1 MIIKLIKSNFHILG
15 FIILYS
21 TIIFGFY
28 VDENITAGPKL
39 DFYHMLKQV
48 SQFENNFLG
57 TLLNFDKIDSPTRI
71 SPIFIS
77 IIFFFK
83 KFFTDINS
91 LRFFFLNILFLNQF
105 FFYLCLKELYSK
117 FIDTKKLLLISLVIF
132 ISPSF
137 RANIIWPES
146 AMLGLL
152 FFLIGLYFFLKNT
165 NQFNKKNVVLNIL
178 FVALASYIRPSYCL
192 FAIYFFLD
200 LLVKKKNYEIVF
212 LSILLNLVLAFP
224 AIYYT
229 FVLDIFF
236 IGFTDS
242 EGLNFNYFNK
252 IGIILSI
259 IFFHLFP
266 FLIYK
271 QFSLNFL
278 KNIKIILVSLII
290 SIFIVLNF
298 DYDLDYSGGG
308 ILLHFSNFIFDN
320 NYLFYFFIPITIFLT
335 IELVNKNKLN
345 NFIIILILLF
355 ITPQYHIFHK
365 YYDPLVIVLAFTLI
379 DFKSKYLIYG
389 QNKFIYTLYIYN
401 VAYYFINFLNNLY
414 IKF

>member
-1 MIIKLIKSNFHILG
+1 MIMKQIKNNSQILS

-21 TIIFGFY
+21 TVIFGFY
-28 VDENITAGPKL
+28 LDENITSGPKL

-48 SQFENNFLG
+48 SEFENNFLG
-57 TLLNFDKIDSPTRI
+57 TLLNYDQIEHHTRI
-71 SPIFIS
+71 SPIFIL

-83 KFFTDINS
+83 KVFTDMDI
-91 LRFFFLNILFLNQF
+91 LRFFFLNILILNQF

-117 FIDTKKLLLISLVIF
+117 FISTKKLFLISLVIF

-165 NQFNKKNVVLNIL
+165 NQFNTKNVVLNIL

-200 LLVKKKNYEIVF
+200 LLIKKKNIKIIL
-212 LSILLNLVLAFP
+212 LSISLNVLLSLP
-224 AIYYT
+224 AIYYV
-229 FVLDIFF
+229 FFLKIFF
-236 IGFTDS
+236 ITSG
-242 EGLNFNYFNK
+242 GLSFNYFNK

-271 QFSLNFL
+271 QFNLNFL
-278 KNIKIILVSLII
+278 KNTKIILVSLIV
-290 SIFIVLNF
+290 SIFIILNF
-298 DYDLDYSGGG
+298 DYRLDYSGGG

-320 NYLFYFFIPITIFLT
+320 NFLFYFFVPILIFLT
-335 IELVNKNKLN
+335 IELINKNKLN
-345 NFIIILILLF
+345 NFIIILILLL

-379 DFKSKYLIYG
+379 DFKSKHLIYG
-389 QNKFIYTLYIYN
+389 QNKFIYALYIWN
-401 VAYYFINFLNNLY
+401 ITYFLVNFANKLY

>member
-1 MIIKLIKSNFHILG
+1 MIMKQIKNNSQILS

-21 TIIFGFY
+21 TVIFGFY
-28 VDENITAGPKL
+28 LDENITSGPKL

-48 SQFENNFLG
+48 SEFENNFLE
-57 TLLNFDKIDSPTRI
+57 TLLNYDQIEHHTRI
-71 SPIFIS
+71 SPIFVL

-83 KFFTDINS
+83 KVFTDMDI
-91 LRFFFLNILFLNQF
+91 LRFFFLNILILNQF
-105 FFYLCLKELYSK
+105 FFYLCLRELYSK
-117 FIDTKKLLLISLVIF
+117 FISTKKLFLISLVIF

-152 FFLIGLYFFLKNT
+152 FFLIGLYFFLKNN
-165 NQFNKKNVVLNIL
+165 NQFNTKNVVLNIL

-200 LLVKKKNYEIVF
+200 LLIKKKNIKIIL
-212 LSILLNLVLAFP
+212 LSISLNVLLSLP
-224 AIYYT
+224 AIYYV
-229 FVLDIFF
+229 FFLKIFF
-236 IGFTDS
+236 ITSG
-242 EGLNFNYFNK
+242 GLSFNYFNK

-271 QFSLNFL
+271 QFNLNFL
-278 KNIKIILVSLII
+278 KNTKIILVSLIV
-290 SIFIVLNF
+290 SIFIILNF
-298 DYDLDYSGGG
+298 DYRLDYSGGG

-320 NYLFYFFIPITIFLT
+320 NFLFYFFVPILIFLT
-335 IELVNKNKLN
+335 IELINKNKLN
-345 NFIIILILLF
+345 NFIIILILLL

-379 DFKSKYLIYG
+379 DFKSKHLIYG
-389 QNKFIYTLYIYN
+389 QNKFIYALYIWN
-401 VAYYFINFLNNLY
+401 ITYFLVNFANKLY

>member
-1 MIIKLIKSNFHILG
+1 M
-15 FIILYS
+15 Y
-21 TIIFGFY
+21 
-28 VDENITAGPKL
+28 
-39 DFYHMLKQV
+39 
-48 SQFENNFLG
+48 
-57 TLLNFDKIDSPTRI
+57 
-71 SPIFIS
+71 
-77 IIFFFK
+77 FFFK

-91 LRFFFLNILFLNQF
+91 VRFFLLNILVLNQF

-117 FIDTKKLLLISLVIF
+117 FIDKKKLFLISLIIF

-152 FFLIGLYFFLKNT
+152 FFLIGLYFFLKNI
-165 NQFNKKNVVLNIL
+165 NEFNKKNLILNIL
-178 FVALASYIRPSYCL
+178 FIALASYIRPSYCL

-200 LLVKKKNYEIVF
+200 LLMKKKNYKIIF
-212 LSILLNLVLAFP
+212 LSISLNLLLAFP
-224 AIYYT
+224 AIYYV
-229 FVLDIFF
+229 FFLKIFF
-236 IGFTDS
+236 IT
-242 EGLNFNYFNK
+242 EGGLSFNYFNK

-259 IFFHLFP
+259 FFFHLFP

-271 QFSLNFL
+271 QFYLNFL
-278 KNIKIILVSLII
+278 KNIKIIFISLII
-290 SIFIVLNF
+290 SIFIILNF
-298 DYDLDYSGGG
+298 DYNLNYTGGG

-401 VAYYFINFLNNLY
+401 VAYYFINFANNLY

>member
-1 MIIKLIKSNFHILG
+1 MIMKQIKNNSQILS

-21 TIIFGFY
+21 TVIFGFY
-28 VDENITAGPKL
+28 LDENITSGPKL

-48 SQFENNFLG
+48 SEFENNFLG
-57 TLLNFDKIDSPTRI
+57 TLLNYDQIEHHTRI
-71 SPIFIS
+71 SPIFVL

-83 KFFTDINS
+83 KVFTDMDI
-91 LRFFFLNILFLNQF
+91 LRFFFLNILILNQF
-105 FFYLCLKELYSK
+105 FFYLCLRELYSK
-117 FIDTKKLLLISLVIF
+117 FISTKKLFLISLVIF

-152 FFLIGLYFFLKNT
+152 FFLIGLYFFLKNN
-165 NQFNKKNVVLNIL
+165 NQFNTKNVVLNIL

-200 LLVKKKNYEIVF
+200 LLIKKKNIKIIL
-212 LSILLNLVLAFP
+212 LSISLNVLLSLP
-224 AIYYT
+224 AIYYV
-229 FVLDIFF
+229 FFLKIFF
-236 IGFTDS
+236 ITSG
-242 EGLNFNYFNK
+242 GLSFNYFNK

-271 QFSLNFL
+271 QFNLNFL
-278 KNIKIILVSLII
+278 KNTKIILVSLIV
-290 SIFIVLNF
+290 SIFIILNF
-298 DYDLDYSGGG
+298 DYRLDYSGGG

-320 NYLFYFFIPITIFLT
+320 NFLFYFFVPILIFLT
-335 IELVNKNKLN
+335 IELINKNKLN
-345 NFIIILILLF
+345 NFIIILILLL

-379 DFKSKYLIYG
+379 DFKSKHLIYG
-389 QNKFIYTLYIYN
+389 QNKFIYALYIWN
-401 VAYYFINFLNNLY
+401 ITYFLVNFANKLY

>member
-1 MIIKLIKSNFHILG
+1 MKQIKNNSQILS

-21 TIIFGFY
+21 TVIFGFY
-28 VDENITAGPKL
+28 LDENITSGPKL

-48 SQFENNFLG
+48 SEFENNFLG
-57 TLLNFDKIDSPTRI
+57 TLLNYDQIEHHTRI
-71 SPIFIS
+71 SPIFVL

-83 KFFTDINS
+83 KVFTDMDI
-91 LRFFFLNILFLNQF
+91 LRFFFLNILILNQF
-105 FFYLCLKELYSK
+105 FFYLCLRELYSK
-117 FIDTKKLLLISLVIF
+117 FISTKKLFLISLVIF

-152 FFLIGLYFFLKNT
+152 FFLIGLYFFLKNN
-165 NQFNKKNVVLNIL
+165 NQFNTKNVVLNIL

-200 LLVKKKNYEIVF
+200 LLIKKKNIKIIL
-212 LSILLNLVLAFP
+212 LSISLNVLLSLP
-224 AIYYT
+224 AIYYV
-229 FVLDIFF
+229 FFLKIFF
-236 IGFTDS
+236 ITSG
-242 EGLNFNYFNK
+242 GLSFNYFNK

-271 QFSLNFL
+271 QFNLNFL
-278 KNIKIILVSLII
+278 KNTKIILVSLIV
-290 SIFIVLNF
+290 SIFIILNF
-298 DYDLDYSGGG
+298 DYRLDYSGGG

-320 NYLFYFFIPITIFLT
+320 YFLFYFFVPILIFLT
-335 IELVNKNKLN
+335 IELINKNKLN
-345 NFIIILILLF
+345 NFIIILILLL

-379 DFKSKYLIYG
+379 DFKSKHLIYG
-389 QNKFIYTLYIYN
+389 QNKFIYALYIWN
-401 VAYYFINFLNNLY
+401 ITYFLVNFANKLY

>member
-1 MIIKLIKSNFHILG
+1 MIMKQIKNNSQILS

-21 TIIFGFY
+21 TVIFGFY
-28 VDENITAGPKL
+28 LDENITSGPKL

-48 SQFENNFLG
+48 SEFENNFLG
-57 TLLNFDKIDSPTRI
+57 TLLNYDQIEHHTRI
-71 SPIFIS
+71 SPIFVL

-83 KFFTDINS
+83 KVFTDMDI
-91 LRFFFLNILFLNQF
+91 LRFFFLNILILNQF
-105 FFYLCLKELYSK
+105 FFYLCLRELYSK
-117 FIDTKKLLLISLVIF
+117 FISTKKLFLISLVIF

-165 NQFNKKNVVLNIL
+165 NQFNTKNVVLNIL

-200 LLVKKKNYEIVF
+200 LLIKKKNIKIIL
-212 LSILLNLVLAFP
+212 LSISLNVLLSLP
-224 AIYYT
+224 AIYYV
-229 FVLDIFF
+229 FFLKIFF
-236 IGFTDS
+236 ITSG
-242 EGLNFNYFNK
+242 GLSFNYFNK

-271 QFSLNFL
+271 QFNLNFL
-278 KNIKIILVSLII
+278 KNTKIILVSLIV
-290 SIFIVLNF
+290 SIFIILNF
-298 DYDLDYSGGG
+298 DYRLDYSGGG

-320 NYLFYFFIPITIFLT
+320 NFLFYFFVPILIFLT
-335 IELVNKNKLN
+335 IELINKNKLN
-345 NFIIILILLF
+345 NFIIILILLL

-379 DFKSKYLIYG
+379 DFKSKHLIYG
-389 QNKFIYTLYIYN
+389 QNKFIYALYIWN
-401 VAYYFINFLNNLY
+401 ITYFLVNFANKLY

>member
-1 MIIKLIKSNFHILG
+1 MIMKQIKNNSQILS

-21 TIIFGFY
+21 TVIFGFY
-28 VDENITAGPKL
+28 LDENITSGPKL

-48 SQFENNFLG
+48 SEFENNFLG
-57 TLLNFDKIDSPTRI
+57 TLLNYDQIEHHTRI
-71 SPIFIS
+71 SPIFVL

-83 KFFTDINS
+83 KVFTDMDI
-91 LRFFFLNILFLNQF
+91 LRFFFLNILILNQF
-105 FFYLCLKELYSK
+105 FFYLCLRELYSK
-117 FIDTKKLLLISLVIF
+117 FISTKKLFLISLVIF

-152 FFLIGLYFFLKNT
+152 FFLIGLYFFLKNN
-165 NQFNKKNVVLNIL
+165 NQFNTKNVVLNIL

-200 LLVKKKNYEIVF
+200 LLIKKKNIKIIL
-212 LSILLNLVLAFP
+212 LSISLNVLLSLP
-224 AIYYT
+224 AIYYV
-229 FVLDIFF
+229 FFLKIFF
-236 IGFTDS
+236 ITSG
-242 EGLNFNYFNK
+242 GLSFNYFNK

-271 QFSLNFL
+271 QFNLNFL
-278 KNIKIILVSLII
+278 KNTKIILVSLIV
-290 SIFIVLNF
+290 SIFIILNF
-298 DYDLDYSGGG
+298 DYRLDYSGGG

-320 NYLFYFFIPITIFLT
+320 NFLFYFFVPILIFLT
-335 IELVNKNKLN
+335 IELVDKNKLN
-345 NFIIILILLF
+345 NFIIILILLL

-379 DFKSKYLIYG
+379 DFKSKHLIYG
-389 QNKFIYTLYIYN
+389 QNKFIYALYVWNIT
-401 VAYYFINFLNNLY
+401 YFLVNFANKLY

>member
-1 MIIKLIKSNFHILG
+1 MIMKQIKNNSQILS

-21 TIIFGFY
+21 TVIFGFY
-28 VDENITAGPKL
+28 LDENITSGPKL

-48 SQFENNFLG
+48 SEFENNFLG
-57 TLLNFDKIDSPTRI
+57 TLLNYDQIEHHTRI
-71 SPIFIS
+71 SPIFVL

-83 KFFTDINS
+83 KVFTDMDI
-91 LRFFFLNILFLNQF
+91 LRFFFLNILILNQF
-105 FFYLCLKELYSK
+105 FFYLCLRELYSK
-117 FIDTKKLLLISLVIF
+117 FISTKKLFLISLVIF

-152 FFLIGLYFFLKNT
+152 FFLIGLYFFLKNN
-165 NQFNKKNVVLNIL
+165 NQFNTKNVVLNIL

-200 LLVKKKNYEIVF
+200 LLMKKKNIKIIL
-212 LSILLNLVLAFP
+212 LSISLNVLLSLP
-224 AIYYT
+224 AIYYV
-229 FVLDIFF
+229 FFLKIFF
-236 IGFTDS
+236 ITSG
-242 EGLNFNYFNK
+242 GLSFNYFNK

-271 QFSLNFL
+271 QFNLNFL
-278 KNIKIILVSLII
+278 KNTKIILVSLIV
-290 SIFIVLNF
+290 SIFIILNF
-298 DYDLDYSGGG
+298 DYRLDYSGGG

-320 NYLFYFFIPITIFLT
+320 NFLFYFFVPILIFLT
-335 IELVNKNKLN
+335 IELINKNKLN
-345 NFIIILILLF
+345 NFIIILILLL

-379 DFKSKYLIYG
+379 DFKSKHLIYG
-389 QNKFIYTLYIYN
+389 QNKFIYALYVWNIT
-401 VAYYFINFLNNLY
+401 YFLVNFANKLY

>member
-1 MIIKLIKSNFHILG
+1 MIIKLIKGNYQILS

-28 VDENITAGPKL
+28 FDENVTAGPKL

-57 TLLNFDKIDSPTRI
+57 TLLNYDQIKSPTRI

-77 IIFFFK
+77 VVFIFK
-83 KFFTDINS
+83 KVFADMNS
-91 LRFFFLNILFLNQF
+91 LRFFFLNILVLNQF

-132 ISPSF
+132 VSPSF

-152 FFLIGLYFFLKNT
+152 FFLIGLYFFLKNI
-165 NQFNKKNVVLNIL
+165 NEFNKKNLVLNIL

-200 LLVKKKNYEIVF
+200 LLMKKKNYKIIL
-212 LSILLNLVLAFP
+212 LSISLNILLALP
-224 AIYYT
+224 AIYYV
-229 FVLDIFF
+229 FFLKIFF
-236 IGFTDS
+236 ITTG
-242 EGLNFNYFNK
+242 GLSFNYFNK

-298 DYDLDYSGGG
+298 DYVLDYSGGG

-320 NYLFYFFIPITIFLT
+320 NYLFYFLIPILIFLT
-335 IELVNKNKLN
+335 IELINKNKLN
-345 NFIIILILLF
+345 NFIIILILLL

-401 VAYYFINFLNNLY
+401 IAYYFINFVNKFY

>member
-1 MIIKLIKSNFHILG
+1 MIMKQIKNNSQILS

-21 TIIFGFY
+21 TVIFGFY
-28 VDENITAGPKL
+28 LDENITSGPKL

-48 SQFENNFLG
+48 SEFENNFLG
-57 TLLNFDKIDSPTRI
+57 TLLNYDQIEHHTRI
-71 SPIFIS
+71 SPIFVL

-83 KFFTDINS
+83 KVFTDMDI
-91 LRFFFLNILFLNQF
+91 LRFFFLNILILNQF
-105 FFYLCLKELYSK
+105 FFYLCLRELYSK
-117 FIDTKKLLLISLVIF
+117 FISTKKLFLISLVIF

-165 NQFNKKNVVLNIL
+165 NQFNTKNVVLNIL

-200 LLVKKKNYEIVF
+200 LLIKKKNIKIIL
-212 LSILLNLVLAFP
+212 LSISLNVLLSLP
-224 AIYYT
+224 AIYYV
-229 FVLDIFF
+229 FFLKIFF
-236 IGFTDS
+236 ITSG
-242 EGLNFNYFNK
+242 GLSFNYFNK

-271 QFSLNFL
+271 QFNLNFL
-278 KNIKIILVSLII
+278 KNTKIILVSLIV
-290 SIFIVLNF
+290 SIFIILNF
-298 DYDLDYSGGG
+298 DYRLDYSGGG

-320 NYLFYFFIPITIFLT
+320 NFLFYFFVPILIFLT

-345 NFIIILILLF
+345 NFIIILILLL

-379 DFKSKYLIYG
+379 DFKSKHLIYG
-389 QNKFIYTLYIYN
+389 QNKFIYALYIWN
-401 VAYYFINFLNNLY
+401 ITYFLVNFANKLY

>member
-1 MIIKLIKSNFHILG
+1 MKQIKNNSQILS

-21 TIIFGFY
+21 TVIFGFY
-28 VDENITAGPKL
+28 LDENITSGPKL

-48 SQFENNFLG
+48 SEFENNFLG
-57 TLLNFDKIDSPTRI
+57 TLLNYDQIEHHTRI
-71 SPIFIS
+71 SPIFVL

-83 KFFTDINS
+83 KVFTDMDI
-91 LRFFFLNILFLNQF
+91 LRFFFLNILILNQF

-117 FIDTKKLLLISLVIF
+117 FISTKKLFLISLVIF

-152 FFLIGLYFFLKNT
+152 FFLIGLYFFLKNN
-165 NQFNKKNVVLNIL
+165 NQFNTKNVVLNIL

-200 LLVKKKNYEIVF
+200 LLIKKKNIKIIL
-212 LSILLNLVLAFP
+212 LSISLNVLLSLP
-224 AIYYT
+224 AIYYV
-229 FVLDIFF
+229 FFLKIFF
-236 IGFTDS
+236 ITSG
-242 EGLNFNYFNK
+242 GLSFNYFNK

-271 QFSLNFL
+271 QFNLNFL
-278 KNIKIILVSLII
+278 KNTKIILVSLIV
-290 SIFIVLNF
+290 SIFIILNF
-298 DYDLDYSGGG
+298 DYRLDYSGGG

-320 NYLFYFFIPITIFLT
+320 NFLFYFFVPILIFLT
-335 IELVNKNKLN
+335 IELINKNKLN
-345 NFIIILILLF
+345 NFIIILILLL

-379 DFKSKYLIYG
+379 DFKSKHLIYG
-389 QNKFIYTLYIYN
+389 QNKFIYALYVWNIT
-401 VAYYFINFLNNLY
+401 YFLVNFANKLY

>member
-1 MIIKLIKSNFHILG
+1 MIMKQIKNNSQILS

-21 TIIFGFY
+21 TVIFGFY
-28 VDENITAGPKL
+28 LDENITSGPKL

-48 SQFENNFLG
+48 SEFENNFLG
-57 TLLNFDKIDSPTRI
+57 TLLNYDQIEHHTRI
-71 SPIFIS
+71 SPIFVL

-83 KFFTDINS
+83 KVFTDMDI
-91 LRFFFLNILFLNQF
+91 LRFFFLNILILNQF

-117 FIDTKKLLLISLVIF
+117 FISTKKLFLISLVIF

-165 NQFNKKNVVLNIL
+165 NQFNTKNVVFNIL

-200 LLVKKKNYEIVF
+200 LLIKKKNIKIIL
-212 LSILLNLVLAFP
+212 LSISLNVLLSLP
-224 AIYYT
+224 AIYYV
-229 FVLDIFF
+229 FFLKIFF
-236 IGFTDS
+236 ITSG
-242 EGLNFNYFNK
+242 GLSFNYFNK

-271 QFSLNFL
+271 QFNLNFL
-278 KNIKIILVSLII
+278 KNTKIILVSLIV
-290 SIFIVLNF
+290 SIFIILNF
-298 DYDLDYSGGG
+298 DYRLDYSGGG

-320 NYLFYFFIPITIFLT
+320 NFLFYFFVPILIFLT
-335 IELVNKNKLN
+335 IELINKNKLN
-345 NFIIILILLF
+345 NFIIILILLL

-379 DFKSKYLIYG
+379 DFKSKHLIYG
-389 QNKFIYTLYIYN
+389 QNKFIYALYIWN
-401 VAYYFINFLNNLY
+401 ITYFLVNFANKLY

>member
-1 MIIKLIKSNFHILG
+1 MIIKQIKNNSQILS

-21 TIIFGFY
+21 TVIFGFY
-28 VDENITAGPKL
+28 LDENITSGPKL

-48 SQFENNFLG
+48 SEFENNFLG
-57 TLLNFDKIDSPTRI
+57 TLLNYDQIEHHTRI
-71 SPIFIS
+71 SPIFVL

-83 KFFTDINS
+83 KVFTDMDI
-91 LRFFFLNILFLNQF
+91 LRFFFLNILILNQF
-105 FFYLCLKELYSK
+105 FFYLCLRELYSK
-117 FIDTKKLLLISLVIF
+117 FISTKKLFLISLVIF

-152 FFLIGLYFFLKNT
+152 FFLIGLYFFLKNN
-165 NQFNKKNVVLNIL
+165 NQFNTKNVVLNIL

-200 LLVKKKNYEIVF
+200 LLIKKKNIKIIL
-212 LSILLNLVLAFP
+212 LSISLNVLLSLP
-224 AIYYT
+224 AIYYV
-229 FVLDIFF
+229 FFLKIFF
-236 IGFTDS
+236 ITSG
-242 EGLNFNYFNK
+242 GLSFNYFNK

-271 QFSLNFL
+271 QFNLNFL
-278 KNIKIILVSLII
+278 KNTKIILVSLIV
-290 SIFIVLNF
+290 SIFIILNF
-298 DYDLDYSGGG
+298 DYRLDYSGGG

-320 NYLFYFFIPITIFLT
+320 NFLFYFFVPILIFLT
-335 IELVNKNKLN
+335 IELINKNKLN
-345 NFIIILILLF
+345 NFIIILILLL

-379 DFKSKYLIYG
+379 DFKSKHLIYG
-389 QNKFIYTLYIYN
+389 QNKFIYALYVWNIT
-401 VAYYFINFLNNLY
+401 YFLVNFANKLY

>member
-1 MIIKLIKSNFHILG
+1 MIMKQIKNNSQILS

-21 TIIFGFY
+21 TVIFGFY
-28 VDENITAGPKL
+28 LDENITSGPKL

-48 SQFENNFLG
+48 SEFENNFLE
-57 TLLNFDKIDSPTRI
+57 TLLNYDQIEHHTRI
-71 SPIFIS
+71 SPIFVL

-83 KFFTDINS
+83 KVFTDMDI
-91 LRFFFLNILFLNQF
+91 LRFFFLNILILNQF
-105 FFYLCLKELYSK
+105 FFYLCLRELYSK
-117 FIDTKKLLLISLVIF
+117 FISTKKLFLISLVIF

-165 NQFNKKNVVLNIL
+165 NQFNTKNVVLNIL

-200 LLVKKKNYEIVF
+200 LLIKKKNIKIIL
-212 LSILLNLVLAFP
+212 LSISLNVLLSLP
-224 AIYYT
+224 AIYYV
-229 FVLDIFF
+229 FFLKIFF
-236 IGFTDS
+236 ITSG
-242 EGLNFNYFNK
+242 GLSFNYFNK

-271 QFSLNFL
+271 QFNLNFL
-278 KNIKIILVSLII
+278 KNTKIILVSLIV
-290 SIFIVLNF
+290 SIFIILNF
-298 DYDLDYSGGG
+298 DYRLDYSGGG

-320 NYLFYFFIPITIFLT
+320 NFLFYFFVPILIFLT
-335 IELVNKNKLN
+335 IELINKNKLN
-345 NFIIILILLF
+345 NFIIILILLL

-379 DFKSKYLIYG
+379 DFKSKHLIYG
-389 QNKFIYTLYIYN
+389 QNKFIYALYIWN
-401 VAYYFINFLNNLY
+401 ITYFLVNFANKLY

>member
-1 MIIKLIKSNFHILG
+1 MIMKQIKNNSQILS

-21 TIIFGFY
+21 TVIFGFY
-28 VDENITAGPKL
+28 LDENITSGPKL

-48 SQFENNFLG
+48 SEFENNFLG
-57 TLLNFDKIDSPTRI
+57 TLLNYDQIEHHTRI
-71 SPIFIS
+71 SPIFVL

-83 KFFTDINS
+83 KVFTDMDI
-91 LRFFFLNILFLNQF
+91 LRFFFLNILILNQF
-105 FFYLCLKELYSK
+105 FFYLCLRELYSK
-117 FIDTKKLLLISLVIF
+117 FISTKKLFLISLVIF

-152 FFLIGLYFFLKNT
+152 FFLIGLYFFLKNN
-165 NQFNKKNVVLNIL
+165 NQFNTKNVVLNIL

-200 LLVKKKNYEIVF
+200 LLIKKKNIKIIL
-212 LSILLNLVLAFP
+212 LSISLNVLLSLP
-224 AIYYT
+224 AIYYV
-229 FVLDIFF
+229 FFLKIFF
-236 IGFTDS
+236 ITSG
-242 EGLNFNYFNK
+242 GLSFNYFNK

-271 QFSLNFL
+271 QFNLNFL
-278 KNIKIILVSLII
+278 KNTKIILVSLIV
-290 SIFIVLNF
+290 SIFIILNF
-298 DYDLDYSGGG
+298 DYRLDYSGGG

-320 NYLFYFFIPITIFLT
+320 NFLFYFFVPILIFLT

-345 NFIIILILLF
+345 NFIIILILLL

-379 DFKSKYLIYG
+379 DFKSKHLIYG
-389 QNKFIYTLYIYN
+389 QNKFIYALYIWN
-401 VAYYFINFLNNLY
+401 ITYFLVNFANKLY

>member
-1 MIIKLIKSNFHILG
+1 MIMKQIKNNSQILS

-21 TIIFGFY
+21 TVIFGFY
-28 VDENITAGPKL
+28 LDENITSGPKL

-48 SQFENNFLG
+48 SEFENNFLG
-57 TLLNFDKIDSPTRI
+57 TLLNYDQIEHHTRI
-71 SPIFIS
+71 SPIFVL

-83 KFFTDINS
+83 KVFTDMDI
-91 LRFFFLNILFLNQF
+91 LRFFFLNILILNQF

-117 FIDTKKLLLISLVIF
+117 FISTKKLFLISLVIF

-152 FFLIGLYFFLKNT
+152 FFLIGLYFFLKNN
-165 NQFNKKNVVLNIL
+165 NQFNTKNVVLNIL

-200 LLVKKKNYEIVF
+200 LLIKKKNIKIIL
-212 LSILLNLVLAFP
+212 LSISLNVLLSLP
-224 AIYYT
+224 AIYYV
-229 FVLDIFF
+229 FFLKIFF
-236 IGFTDS
+236 ITSG
-242 EGLNFNYFNK
+242 GLSFNYFNK

-271 QFSLNFL
+271 QFNLNFL
-278 KNIKIILVSLII
+278 KNTKIILVSLIV
-290 SIFIVLNF
+290 SIFIILNF
-298 DYDLDYSGGG
+298 DYRLDYSGGG

-320 NYLFYFFIPITIFLT
+320 NFLFYFFVPILIFLT
-335 IELVNKNKLN
+335 IELINKNKLN
-345 NFIIILILLF
+345 NFIIILILLL

-379 DFKSKYLIYG
+379 DFKSKHLIYG
-389 QNKFIYTLYIYN
+389 QNKFIYALYIWN
-401 VAYYFINFLNNLY
+401 ITYFLVNFANKLY

>member
-1 MIIKLIKSNFHILG
+1 MIMKQIKNNSQILS

-21 TIIFGFY
+21 TVIFGFY
-28 VDENITAGPKL
+28 LDENITSGPKL

-48 SQFENNFLG
+48 SEFENNFLG
-57 TLLNFDKIDSPTRI
+57 TLLNYDQIEHHTRI
-71 SPIFIS
+71 SPIFVL

-83 KFFTDINS
+83 KVFTDMDI
-91 LRFFFLNILFLNQF
+91 LRFFFLNILILNQF
-105 FFYLCLKELYSK
+105 FFYLCLRELYSK
-117 FIDTKKLLLISLVIF
+117 FISTKKLFLISLVIF

-165 NQFNKKNVVLNIL
+165 NQFNTKNVVLNIL

-200 LLVKKKNYEIVF
+200 LLIKKKNINIIL
-212 LSILLNLVLAFP
+212 LSISLNVLLSLP
-224 AIYYT
+224 ALYYV
-229 FVLDIFF
+229 FFLKIFF
-236 IGFTDS
+236 ITSG
-242 EGLNFNYFNK
+242 GLSFNYFNK

-271 QFSLNFL
+271 QFNLNFL
-278 KNIKIILVSLII
+278 KNTKIILVSLIV
-290 SIFIVLNF
+290 SIFIILNF
-298 DYDLDYSGGG
+298 DYRLDYSGGG

-320 NYLFYFFIPITIFLT
+320 NFLFYFFVPILIFLT

-345 NFIIILILLF
+345 NFIIILILLL

-379 DFKSKYLIYG
+379 DFKSKHLIYG
-389 QNKFIYTLYIYN
+389 QNKFIYALYIWN
-401 VAYYFINFLNNLY
+401 ITYFLVNFANKLY

>member
-1 MIIKLIKSNFHILG
+1 MKQIKNNSQILS

-21 TIIFGFY
+21 TVIFGFY
-28 VDENITAGPKL
+28 LDENITSGPKL

-48 SQFENNFLG
+48 SEFENNFLG
-57 TLLNFDKIDSPTRI
+57 TLLNYDQIEHHTRI
-71 SPIFIS
+71 SPIFVL

-83 KFFTDINS
+83 KVFTDMDI
-91 LRFFFLNILFLNQF
+91 LRFFFLNILILNQF

-117 FIDTKKLLLISLVIF
+117 FISTKKLFLISLIIF

-165 NQFNKKNVVLNIL
+165 NQFNTKNVVFNIL

-200 LLVKKKNYEIVF
+200 LLIKKKNIKIIL
-212 LSILLNLVLAFP
+212 LSISLNVLLSLP
-224 AIYYT
+224 AIYYV
-229 FVLDIFF
+229 FFLKIFF
-236 IGFTDS
+236 ITSG
-242 EGLNFNYFNK
+242 GLSFNYFNK

-271 QFSLNFL
+271 QFNLNFL
-278 KNIKIILVSLII
+278 KNTKIILVSLIV
-290 SIFIVLNF
+290 SIFIILNF
-298 DYDLDYSGGG
+298 DYRLDYSGGG

-320 NYLFYFFIPITIFLT
+320 NFLFYFFVPILIFLT
-335 IELVNKNKLN
+335 IELINKNKLN
-345 NFIIILILLF
+345 NFIIILILLL

-379 DFKSKYLIYG
+379 DFKSKHLIYG
-389 QNKFIYTLYIYN
+389 QNKFIYALYVWNIT
-401 VAYYFINFLNNLY
+401 YFLVNFANKLY

>member
-1 MIIKLIKSNFHILG
+1 MIIKLIKNNYQILS

-21 TIIFGFY
+21 TIILGFY
-28 VDENITAGPKL
+28 LDENITAGSKL
-39 DFYHMLKQV
+39 DFYWMLKQV

-57 TLLNFDKIDSPTRI
+57 TLLNYDQIKFPTRI

-77 IIFFFK
+77 VMFFLK
-83 KFFTDINS
+83 KVFTDINS
-91 LRFFFLNILFLNQF
+91 LRFFFLNILVLSQF

-200 LLVKKKNYEIVF
+200 LLMKKKNYKIIL
-212 LSILLNLVLAFP
+212 LSISLNILLALP
-224 AIYYT
+224 AIYYV
-229 FVLDIFF
+229 FFLKIFF
-236 IGFTDS
+236 ITTG
-242 EGLNFNYFNK
+242 GLSFNYFNK

-271 QFSLNFL
+271 QFNLNFL

-320 NYLFYFFIPITIFLT
+320 NFLFYFFVPILIFLT
-335 IELVNKNKLN
+335 IELINKNKLN
-345 NFIIILILLF
+345 NFIIILILLL

-379 DFKSKYLIYG
+379 DFKSKYFIYG

-401 VAYYFINFLNNLY
+401 IAYYFINLVNKFY

>member
-1 MIIKLIKSNFHILG
+1 MIMKQIKNNSQILS

-21 TIIFGFY
+21 TVIFGFY
-28 VDENITAGPKL
+28 LDENITSGPKL

-48 SQFENNFLG
+48 SEFENNFLG
-57 TLLNFDKIDSPTRI
+57 TLLNYDQIEHHTRI
-71 SPIFIS
+71 SPIFVL

-83 KFFTDINS
+83 KVFTDMDI
-91 LRFFFLNILFLNQF
+91 LRFFFLNILILNQF

-117 FIDTKKLLLISLVIF
+117 FISTKKLFLISLIIF

-165 NQFNKKNVVLNIL
+165 NQFNTKNVVFNIL

-200 LLVKKKNYEIVF
+200 LLIKKKNIKIIL
-212 LSILLNLVLAFP
+212 LSISLNVLLSLP
-224 AIYYT
+224 AIYYV
-229 FVLDIFF
+229 FFLKIFF
-236 IGFTDS
+236 ITSG
-242 EGLNFNYFNK
+242 GLSFNYFNK

-271 QFSLNFL
+271 QFNLNFL
-278 KNIKIILVSLII
+278 KNTKIILVSLIV
-290 SIFIVLNF
+290 SIFIILNF
-298 DYDLDYSGGG
+298 DYRLDYSGGG

-320 NYLFYFFIPITIFLT
+320 NFLFYFFVPILIFLT
-335 IELVNKNKLN
+335 IELINKNKLN
-345 NFIIILILLF
+345 NFIIILILLL

-379 DFKSKYLIYG
+379 DFKSKHLIYG
-389 QNKFIYTLYIYN
+389 QNKFIYALYVWNIT
-401 VAYYFINFLNNLY
+401 YFLVNFANKLY

>member
-28 VDENITAGPKL
+28 LDENITVGPKL

-48 SQFENNFLG
+48 SQLENNFLG

-77 IIFFFK
+77 IIFFLK

-91 LRFFFLNILFLNQF
+91 VRFFFLNILVLNQF

-117 FIDTKKLLLISLVIF
+117 FIDTKKLLIISLVIF

-137 RANIIWPES
+137 RTNIIWPES

-152 FFLIGLYFFLKNT
+152 FFLIGLYFFLKNI
-165 NQFNKKNVVLNIL
+165 NKFNKKNLILNIL
-178 FVALASYIRPSYCL
+178 FIALASYIRPSYCL

-200 LLVKKKNYEIVF
+200 LLIKKKNYKVIF
-212 LSILLNLVLAFP
+212 LSITLNLLLAFP
-224 AIYYT
+224 AVYYV
-229 FVLDIFF
+229 FFLKIFF
-236 IGFTDS
+236 ITAG
-242 EGLNFNYFNK
+242 GLSFNYFNK

-259 IFFHLFP
+259 IFIHLFP

-271 QFSLNFL
+271 QFDLNFL
-278 KNIKIILVSLII
+278 KNIKVIFISLII
-290 SIFIVLNF
+290 SIFIILNF
-298 DYDLDYSGGG
+298 DYNLNYTGGG
-308 ILLHFSNFIFDN
+308 ILLHFSNFIFGN
-320 NYLFYFFIPITIFLT
+320 NYLFYFFIPIIIFLT

-345 NFIIILILLF
+345 NFTIILILLF

-379 DFKSKYLIYG
+379 DFNSKYLIYG

-401 VAYYFINFLNNLY
+401 IAYYIINFANNLY

>member
-1 MIIKLIKSNFHILG
+1 MKQIKNNSQILS

-21 TIIFGFY
+21 TVIFGFY
-28 VDENITAGPKL
+28 LDENITSGPKL

-48 SQFENNFLG
+48 SEFENNFLG
-57 TLLNFDKIDSPTRI
+57 TLLNYDQIEHHTRI
-71 SPIFIS
+71 SPIFVL

-83 KFFTDINS
+83 KVFTDMDI
-91 LRFFFLNILFLNQF
+91 LRFFFLNILILNQF
-105 FFYLCLKELYSK
+105 FFYLCLRELYSK
-117 FIDTKKLLLISLVIF
+117 FISTKKLFLISLVIF

-165 NQFNKKNVVLNIL
+165 NQFNTKNVVLNIL

-200 LLVKKKNYEIVF
+200 LLIKKKNIKIIL
-212 LSILLNLVLAFP
+212 LSISLNVLLSLP
-224 AIYYT
+224 AIYYV
-229 FVLDIFF
+229 FFLKIFF
-236 IGFTDS
+236 ITSG
-242 EGLNFNYFNK
+242 GLSFNYFNK

-271 QFSLNFL
+271 QFNLNFL
-278 KNIKIILVSLII
+278 KNTKIILVSLIV
-290 SIFIVLNF
+290 SIFIILNF
-298 DYDLDYSGGG
+298 DYRLDYSGGG

-320 NYLFYFFIPITIFLT
+320 NFLFYFFVPILIFLT
-335 IELVNKNKLN
+335 IELINKNKLN
-345 NFIIILILLF
+345 NFIIILILLL

-379 DFKSKYLIYG
+379 DFKSKHLIYG
-389 QNKFIYTLYIYN
+389 QNKFIYALYIWN
-401 VAYYFINFLNNLY
+401 ITYFLVNFANKLY

>member
-1 MIIKLIKSNFHILG
+1 MKQIKNNSQILS

-21 TIIFGFY
+21 TVIFGFY
-28 VDENITAGPKL
+28 LDENITSGPKL

-48 SQFENNFLG
+48 SEFENNFLG
-57 TLLNFDKIDSPTRI
+57 TLLNYDQIEHHTRI
-71 SPIFIS
+71 SPIFVL

-83 KFFTDINS
+83 KVFTDMDI
-91 LRFFFLNILFLNQF
+91 LRFFFLNILILNQF

-117 FIDTKKLLLISLVIF
+117 FISTKKLFLISLVIF

-165 NQFNKKNVVLNIL
+165 NQFNTKNVVFNIL

-200 LLVKKKNYEIVF
+200 LLIKKKNIKIIL
-212 LSILLNLVLAFP
+212 LSISLNVLLSLP
-224 AIYYT
+224 AIYYV
-229 FVLDIFF
+229 FFLKIFF
-236 IGFTDS
+236 ITSG
-242 EGLNFNYFNK
+242 GLSFNYFNK

-271 QFSLNFL
+271 QFNLNFL
-278 KNIKIILVSLII
+278 KNTKIILVSLIV
-290 SIFIVLNF
+290 SIFIILNF
-298 DYDLDYSGGG
+298 DYRLDYSGGG

-320 NYLFYFFIPITIFLT
+320 NFLFYFFVPILIFLT
-335 IELVNKNKLN
+335 IELINKNKLN
-345 NFIIILILLF
+345 NFIIILILLL

-379 DFKSKYLIYG
+379 DFKSKHLIYG
-389 QNKFIYTLYIYN
+389 QNKFIYALYIWN
-401 VAYYFINFLNNLY
+401 ITYFLVNFANKLY

>member
-1 MIIKLIKSNFHILG
+1 MIIKRIKSNYQILS
-15 FIILYS
+15 FFILYS
-21 TIIFGFY
+21 TIILGFY
-28 VDENITAGPKL
+28 LDENITGGPKA

-48 SQFENNFLG
+48 SLFENNFLG
-57 TLLNFDKIDSPTRI
+57 TLLNFDQIKHPTRI
-71 SPIFIS
+71 SPFFIS

-83 KFFTDINS
+83 KFFIDINS
-91 LRFFFLNILFLNQF
+91 LRFFFLNILVLNQF

-152 FFLIGLYFFLKNT
+152 FFLIGLYFFLKNI
-165 NQFNKKNVVLNIL
+165 NEFKKKNVVLNIL
-178 FVALASYIRPSYCL
+178 FVALAAYIRPSYCL

-200 LLVKKKNYEIVF
+200 LLVKKKNYKILF
-212 LSILLNLVLAFP
+212 LSALLNLLLAFP
-224 AIYYT
+224 AFYYT

-236 IGFTDS
+236 IGFADG

-271 QFSLNFL
+271 QFDLNLL
-278 KNIKIILVSLII
+278 KNIKIILISLIV
-290 SIFIVLNF
+290 SIFIALNF
-298 DYDLDYSGGG
+298 DYDINYHGGG

-320 NYLFYFFIPITIFLT
+320 NYLFYFFIPILIFLT
-335 IELVNKNKLN
+335 IELINKNKFN
-345 NFIIILILLF
+345 NFIIILILLL
-355 ITPQYHIFHK
+355 TAPQNHIFHK

-379 DFKSKYLIYG
+379 DFKSKNLIYG

-401 VAYYFINFLNNLY
+401 IAYYFINFSNKLY
-414 IKF
+414 FKF

>member
-1 MIIKLIKSNFHILG
+1 MKQIKNNSQILS

-21 TIIFGFY
+21 TVIFGFY
-28 VDENITAGPKL
+28 LDENITSGPKL

-48 SQFENNFLG
+48 SEFENNFLG
-57 TLLNFDKIDSPTRI
+57 TLLNYDQIEHHTRI
-71 SPIFIS
+71 SPIFVL

-83 KFFTDINS
+83 KVFTDMDI
-91 LRFFFLNILFLNQF
+91 LRFFFLNILILNQF

-117 FIDTKKLLLISLVIF
+117 FISTKKLFLISLIIF

-152 FFLIGLYFFLKNT
+152 FFLIGLYFFLKNN
-165 NQFNKKNVVLNIL
+165 NQFNTKNVVLNIL

-200 LLVKKKNYEIVF
+200 LLIKKKNIKIIL
-212 LSILLNLVLAFP
+212 LSISLNVLLSLP
-224 AIYYT
+224 AIYYV
-229 FVLDIFF
+229 FFLKIFF
-236 IGFTDS
+236 ITSG
-242 EGLNFNYFNK
+242 GLSFNYFNK

-271 QFSLNFL
+271 QFNLNFL
-278 KNIKIILVSLII
+278 KNTKIILVSLIV
-290 SIFIVLNF
+290 SIFIILNF
-298 DYDLDYSGGG
+298 DYRLDYSGGG

-320 NYLFYFFIPITIFLT
+320 NFLFYFFVPILIFLT
-335 IELVNKNKLN
+335 IELINKNKLN
-345 NFIIILILLF
+345 NFIIILILLL

-379 DFKSKYLIYG
+379 DFKSKHLIYG
-389 QNKFIYTLYIYN
+389 QNKFIYALYIWN
-401 VAYYFINFLNNLY
+401 ITYFLVNFANKLY

>member
-1 MIIKLIKSNFHILG
+1 MIMKQIKNNSQILS

-21 TIIFGFY
+21 TVIFGFY
-28 VDENITAGPKL
+28 LDENITSGPKL

-48 SQFENNFLG
+48 SEFENNFLG
-57 TLLNFDKIDSPTRI
+57 TLLNYDQIEHHTRI
-71 SPIFIS
+71 SPIFVL

-83 KFFTDINS
+83 KVFTDMDI
-91 LRFFFLNILFLNQF
+91 LRFFFLNILILNQF

-117 FIDTKKLLLISLVIF
+117 FISTKKLFLISLVIF

-152 FFLIGLYFFLKNT
+152 FFLIGLYFFLKNN
-165 NQFNKKNVVLNIL
+165 NQFNTKNVVLNIL

-200 LLVKKKNYEIVF
+200 LLIKKKNIKIIL
-212 LSILLNLVLAFP
+212 LSISLNVLLSLP
-224 AIYYT
+224 AIYYV
-229 FVLDIFF
+229 FFLKIFF
-236 IGFTDS
+236 ITSG
-242 EGLNFNYFNK
+242 GLSFNYFNK

-271 QFSLNFL
+271 QFNLNFL
-278 KNIKIILVSLII
+278 KNTKIILVSLIV
-290 SIFIVLNF
+290 SIFIILNF
-298 DYDLDYSGGG
+298 DYRLDYSGGG

-320 NYLFYFFIPITIFLT
+320 NFLFYFFVPILIFLT
-335 IELVNKNKLN
+335 IELINKNKLN
-345 NFIIILILLF
+345 NFIIILILLL
-355 ITPQYHIFHK
+355 INPQYHIFHK

-379 DFKSKYLIYG
+379 DFKSKHLIYG
-389 QNKFIYTLYIYN
+389 QNKFIYALYVWNIT
-401 VAYYFINFLNNLY
+401 YFLVNFANKLY

>member
-1 MIIKLIKSNFHILG
+1 MKQIKNNSQILS

-21 TIIFGFY
+21 TVIFGFY
-28 VDENITAGPKL
+28 LDENITSGPKL

-48 SQFENNFLG
+48 SEFENNFLG
-57 TLLNFDKIDSPTRI
+57 TLLNYDQIEHHTRI
-71 SPIFIS
+71 SPIFVL

-83 KFFTDINS
+83 KVFTDMDI
-91 LRFFFLNILFLNQF
+91 LRFFFLNILILNQF

-117 FIDTKKLLLISLVIF
+117 FISTKKLFLISLIIF

-165 NQFNKKNVVLNIL
+165 NQFNTKNVVLNIL

-200 LLVKKKNYEIVF
+200 LLIKKKNIKIIL
-212 LSILLNLVLAFP
+212 LSISLNVLLSLP
-224 AIYYT
+224 AIYYV
-229 FVLDIFF
+229 FFLKIFF
-236 IGFTDS
+236 ITSG
-242 EGLNFNYFNK
+242 GLSFNYFNK

-271 QFSLNFL
+271 QFNLNFL
-278 KNIKIILVSLII
+278 KNTKIILVSLIV
-290 SIFIVLNF
+290 SIFIILNF
-298 DYDLDYSGGG
+298 DYRLDYSGGG

-320 NYLFYFFIPITIFLT
+320 NFLFYFFVPILIFLT
-335 IELVNKNKLN
+335 IELINKNKLN
-345 NFIIILILLF
+345 NFIIILILLL
-355 ITPQYHIFHK
+355 INPQYHIFHK

-379 DFKSKYLIYG
+379 DFKSKHLIYG
-389 QNKFIYTLYIYN
+389 QNKFIYALYIWN
-401 VAYYFINFLNNLY
+401 ITYFLVNFANKLY

>member
-1 MIIKLIKSNFHILG
+1 MKQIKNNSQILS

-21 TIIFGFY
+21 TVIFGFY
-28 VDENITAGPKL
+28 LDENITSGPKL

-48 SQFENNFLG
+48 SEFENNFLG
-57 TLLNFDKIDSPTRI
+57 TLLNYDQIEHHTRI
-71 SPIFIS
+71 SPIFVL

-83 KFFTDINS
+83 KVFTDMDI
-91 LRFFFLNILFLNQF
+91 LRFFFLNILILNQF
-105 FFYLCLKELYSK
+105 FFYLCLRELYSK
-117 FIDTKKLLLISLVIF
+117 FISTKKLFLISLVIF

-165 NQFNKKNVVLNIL
+165 NQFNTKNVVLNIL

-200 LLVKKKNYEIVF
+200 LLIKKKNINIIL
-212 LSILLNLVLAFP
+212 LSISLNVLLSLP
-224 AIYYT
+224 AIYYV
-229 FVLDIFF
+229 FFLKIFF
-236 IGFTDS
+236 ITSG
-242 EGLNFNYFNK
+242 GLSFNYFNK

-271 QFSLNFL
+271 QFNLNFL
-278 KNIKIILVSLII
+278 KNTKIILVSLIV
-290 SIFIVLNF
+290 SIFIILNF
-298 DYDLDYSGGG
+298 DYRLDYSGGG

-320 NYLFYFFIPITIFLT
+320 NFLFYFFVPILIFLT

-345 NFIIILILLF
+345 NFIIILILLL

-379 DFKSKYLIYG
+379 DFKSKHLIYG
-389 QNKFIYTLYIYN
+389 QNKFIYALYIWN
-401 VAYYFINFLNNLY
+401 ITYFLVNFANKLY

>member
-1 MIIKLIKSNFHILG
+1 MIMKQIKNNSQILS

-21 TIIFGFY
+21 TVIFGFY
-28 VDENITAGPKL
+28 LDENITSGPKL

-48 SQFENNFLG
+48 SEFENNFLG
-57 TLLNFDKIDSPTRI
+57 TLLNYDQIEHHTRI
-71 SPIFIS
+71 SPIFIL

-83 KFFTDINS
+83 KVFTDMDI
-91 LRFFFLNILFLNQF
+91 LRFFFLNILILNQF

-117 FIDTKKLLLISLVIF
+117 FISTKKLFLISLVIF

-152 FFLIGLYFFLKNT
+152 FFLIGLYFFLKNN
-165 NQFNKKNVVLNIL
+165 NQFNTKNVVLNIL

-200 LLVKKKNYEIVF
+200 LLIKKKNIKIIL
-212 LSILLNLVLAFP
+212 LSISLNVLLSLP
-224 AIYYT
+224 AIYYV
-229 FVLDIFF
+229 FFLKIFF
-236 IGFTDS
+236 ITSG
-242 EGLNFNYFNK
+242 GLSFNYFNK

-271 QFSLNFL
+271 QFNLNFL
-278 KNIKIILVSLII
+278 KNTKIILVSLIV
-290 SIFIVLNF
+290 SIFIILNF
-298 DYDLDYSGGG
+298 DYRLDYSGGG

-320 NYLFYFFIPITIFLT
+320 NFLFYFFVPILIFLT
-335 IELVNKNKLN
+335 IELINKNKLN
-345 NFIIILILLF
+345 NFIIILILLL
-355 ITPQYHIFHK
+355 INPQYHIFHK

-379 DFKSKYLIYG
+379 DFKSKHLIYG
-389 QNKFIYTLYIYN
+389 QNKFIYALYIWN
-401 VAYYFINFLNNLY
+401 ITYFLVNFANKLY

>member
-1 MIIKLIKSNFHILG
+1 MKQIKNNSQILS

-21 TIIFGFY
+21 TVIFGFY
-28 VDENITAGPKL
+28 LDENITSGPKL

-48 SQFENNFLG
+48 SEFENNFLG
-57 TLLNFDKIDSPTRI
+57 TLLNYDQIEHHTRI
-71 SPIFIS
+71 SPIFVL

-83 KFFTDINS
+83 KVFTDMDI
-91 LRFFFLNILFLNQF
+91 LRFFFLNILILNQF
-105 FFYLCLKELYSK
+105 FFYLCLRELYSK
-117 FIDTKKLLLISLVIF
+117 FISTKKLFLISLVIF

-152 FFLIGLYFFLKNT
+152 FFLIGLYFFLKNN
-165 NQFNKKNVVLNIL
+165 NQFNTKNVVLNIL

-200 LLVKKKNYEIVF
+200 LLIKKKNIKIIL
-212 LSILLNLVLAFP
+212 LSISLNVLLSLP
-224 AIYYT
+224 AIYYV
-229 FVLDIFF
+229 FFLKIFF
-236 IGFTDS
+236 ITSG
-242 EGLNFNYFNK
+242 GLSFNYFNK

-271 QFSLNFL
+271 QFNLNFL
-278 KNIKIILVSLII
+278 KNTKIILVSLIV
-290 SIFIVLNF
+290 SIFIILNF
-298 DYDLDYSGGG
+298 DYRLDYSGGG

-320 NYLFYFFIPITIFLT
+320 NFLFYFFVPILIFLT

-345 NFIIILILLF
+345 NFIIILILLL

-379 DFKSKYLIYG
+379 DFKSKHLIYG
-389 QNKFIYTLYIYN
+389 QNKFIYALYIWN
-401 VAYYFINFLNNLY
+401 ITYFLVNFANKLY

>member
-1 MIIKLIKSNFHILG
+1 MITRLIKSNYQILS
-15 FIILYS
+15 FFILYS
-21 TIIFGFY
+21 TIILGFY
-28 VDENITAGPKL
+28 LDENITVGPKL
-39 DFYHMLKQV
+39 DFYHTLKGA
-48 SQFENNFLG
+48 SLFENNFLE
-57 TLLNFDKIDSPTRI
+57 TLLNFDQIKYATRI
-71 SPIFIS
+71 SPFFLS
-77 IIFFFK
+77 IIFFLNKIFI
-83 KFFTDINS
+83 DINS
-91 LRFFFLNILFLNQF
+91 LRFFLLNILVLNQF

-137 RANIIWPES
+137 RTNIIWPES

-152 FFLIGLYFFLKNT
+152 LFLIGLYFFLKNT
-165 NQFNKKNVVLNIL
+165 NEFKKTNVVLNII
-178 FVALASYIRPSYCL
+178 FVALAAYIRPSYCL

-236 IGFTDS
+236 IGFADL

-271 QFSLNFL
+271 QFNLNFL
-278 KNIKIILVSLII
+278 KNIKIILFSLII

-298 DYDLDYSGGG
+298 DYDINITGGG
-308 ILLHFSNFIFDN
+308 ILLHFSNFVFKN
-320 NYLFYFFIPITIFLT
+320 NYLFYFFIPILIFLT
-335 IELVNKNKLN
+335 IELINKNKLN
-345 NFIIILILLF
+345 NFILILILIL
-355 ITPQYHIFHK
+355 ITPQNHIFHK
-365 YYDPLVIVLAFTLI
+365 YYDPLVLILAFTLI
-379 DFKSKYLIYG
+379 DFKSKYLLYG
-389 QNKFIYTLYIYN
+389 ENKFIYTLYIYYI
-401 VAYYFINFLNNLY
+401 AYYFINFSNALY
-414 IKF
+414 FKF

>member
-1 MIIKLIKSNFHILG
+1 MIMKQIKNNSQILS

-21 TIIFGFY
+21 TVIFGFY
-28 VDENITAGPKL
+28 LDENITSGPKL
-39 DFYHMLKQV
+39 DFYHMLKQEYE
-48 SQFENNFLG
+48 FENNFLG
-57 TLLNFDKIDSPTRI
+57 TLLNYDQIEHHTRI
-71 SPIFIS
+71 SPIFVL

-83 KFFTDINS
+83 KVFTDMDI
-91 LRFFFLNILFLNQF
+91 LRFFFLNILILNQF
-105 FFYLCLKELYSK
+105 FFYLCLRELYSK
-117 FIDTKKLLLISLVIF
+117 FISTKKLFLISLVIF

-165 NQFNKKNVVLNIL
+165 NQFNTKNVVLNIL

-200 LLVKKKNYEIVF
+200 LLIKKKNIKIIL
-212 LSILLNLVLAFP
+212 LSISLNVLLSLP
-224 AIYYT
+224 AIYYV
-229 FVLDIFF
+229 FFIKIFF
-236 IGFTDS
+236 ITSG
-242 EGLNFNYFNK
+242 GLSFNYFNK

-271 QFSLNFL
+271 QFNLNFL
-278 KNIKIILVSLII
+278 KNTKIILVSLIV
-290 SIFIVLNF
+290 SIFIILNF
-298 DYDLDYSGGG
+298 DYRLDYSGGG

-320 NYLFYFFIPITIFLT
+320 NFLFYFFVPILIFLT
-335 IELVNKNKLN
+335 IELINKNKLN
-345 NFIIILILLF
+345 NFIIILILLL

-379 DFKSKYLIYG
+379 DFKSKHLIYG
-389 QNKFIYTLYIYN
+389 QNKFIYALYVWNIT
-401 VAYYFINFLNNLY
+401 YFLVKLVFI
-414 IKF
+414 

>member
-1 MIIKLIKSNFHILG
+1 MKQIKNNSQILS

-21 TIIFGFY
+21 TVIFGFY
-28 VDENITAGPKL
+28 LDENITSGPKL

-48 SQFENNFLG
+48 SEFENNFLG
-57 TLLNFDKIDSPTRI
+57 TLLNYDQIEHHTRI
-71 SPIFIS
+71 SPIFVL

-83 KFFTDINS
+83 KVFTDMDI
-91 LRFFFLNILFLNQF
+91 LRFFFLNILILNQF
-105 FFYLCLKELYSK
+105 FFYLCLRELYSK
-117 FIDTKKLLLISLVIF
+117 FISTKKLFLISLVIF

-152 FFLIGLYFFLKNT
+152 FFLIGLYFFLKNN
-165 NQFNKKNVVLNIL
+165 NQFNTKNVVLNIL

-200 LLVKKKNYEIVF
+200 LLIKKKNIKIIL
-212 LSILLNLVLAFP
+212 LSISLNVLLSLP
-224 AIYYT
+224 AIYYV
-229 FVLDIFF
+229 FFLKIFF
-236 IGFTDS
+236 ITSG
-242 EGLNFNYFNK
+242 GLSFNYFNK

-271 QFSLNFL
+271 QFNLNFL
-278 KNIKIILVSLII
+278 KNTKIILVSLIV
-290 SIFIVLNF
+290 SIFIILNF
-298 DYDLDYSGGG
+298 DYRLDYSGGG

-320 NYLFYFFIPITIFLT
+320 NFLFYFFVPILIFLT
-335 IELVNKNKLN
+335 IELINKNKLN
-345 NFIIILILLF
+345 NFIIILILLL

-379 DFKSKYLIYG
+379 DFKSKHLIYG
-389 QNKFIYTLYIYN
+389 QNKFIYALYIWN
-401 VAYYFINFLNNLY
+401 ITYFLVNFANKLY